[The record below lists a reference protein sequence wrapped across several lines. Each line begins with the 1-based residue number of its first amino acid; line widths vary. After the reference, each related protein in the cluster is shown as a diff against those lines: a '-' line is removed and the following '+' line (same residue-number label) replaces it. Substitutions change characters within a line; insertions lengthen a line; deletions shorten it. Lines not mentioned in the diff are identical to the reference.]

1 MKITDLSQPGIGD
14 IVEFETDPETVVE
27 GLIVGETDDG
37 YIYEFSESGY
47 QELEETCT
55 HGKYYCS
62 TDRKWKCRQGRA
74 NVIGRLFGDIIH
86 GHARRRLCR
95 ELLSKSK
102 RHHCWQF

>member
-55 HGKYYCS
+55 HGKYY
-62 TDRKWKCRQGRA
+62 
-74 NVIGRLFGDIIH
+74 
-86 GHARRRLCR
+86 
-95 ELLSKSK
+95 
-102 RHHCWQF
+102 